1 MSTGNPSEDTLNNEG
16 LSDEGVSSVVADLQK
31 QLEEAKELAAKKAEE
46 ARKANYKIESDEKFT
61 KTVESL
67 KSDFDEKISGLTK
80 VLGEQLAQ
88 KDAELEDIK
97 KILSSA
103 TGQTANITSAPIA
116 ESPIPTVD
124 AAKQSKYDGMFG
136 ITR

>member
-1 MSTGNPSEDTLNNEG
+1 MSTENPSGDTLNNEG
-16 LSDEGVSSVVADLQK
+16 LSDEGASSVVAELQK